1 MSSWMNDALAEGR
14 QALQA
19 GDAMAALIVFH
30 RVLAAADEST
40 LDSFGKAQSWIG
52 ECYVA
57 LERAQEAE
65 TSHALAITTLT
76 GFAPDADELPVSIRR
91 IRASQSIADDEPDAV
106 VIATAWKL
114 DAIIKANERDAEG
127 VFVATRQATATIA
140 EAFGRDHPRQ
150 AEIFAQVATRLAV
163 VDAEGFAPLIAKLT
177 EAGLRVADP
186 RDISS
191 RAMLLQARIVE
202 RMVAQDMIEARALCE
217 DGLALTDGV
226 DAHADDANWFRER
239 RASIDHDDTEVV

>member
-1 MSSWMNDALAEGR
+1 MNDTLDEGR
-14 QALQA
+14 QTLEA
-19 GDAMAALIVFH
+19 GDALAALIVFH

-57 LERAQEAE
+57 LGQAHDAE
-65 TSHALAITTLT
+65 TSHALAITTLS
-76 GFAPDADELPVSIRR
+76 GFAPDADELPTSIRR
-91 IRASQSIADDEPDAV
+91 IRASQRIADDEPDAV

-150 AEIFAQVATRLAV
+150 AEIFAHVATCLV
-163 VDAEGFAPLIAKLT
+163 LVDTAGFAPLIAKLT
-177 EAGLRVADP
+177 EAGLRVVHE
-186 RDISS
+186 RDVTS
-191 RAMLLQARIVE
+191 RALLLQALIVE
-202 RMVAQDMIEARALCE
+202 RMLAEDMIEARARCD
-217 DGLALTDGV
+217 DGLAMTEGV
-226 DAHADDANWFRER
+226 DAHADAAKWFRET
-239 RASIDHDDTEVV
+239 RASIDRIDTQVV